1 MVDKA
6 KIQEIINQYFWINGK
21 KKTTIQDDGTVDVSA
36 DVELII
42 PYDILP
48 FKFGRVDGDF
58 DCRGKGLK
66 SLQGCPYWVGGQ
78 FDCRYNKLISLEGA
92 PETVGK
98 GFDCE
103 GNQLETLQGAPRII
117 PGWFDCHDNPLKSLQ
132 GAPEEVGSNFILDY
146 SPSLPL
152 LRLLA
157 TKSKILFSRESRDNY
172 PYAVRIEEILNQFAG
187 QGKRGV
193 PACMVALNNLQ
204 KETGT
209 DISGNMKW

>member
-1 MVDKA
+1 MVDTRQIRLKFDEYFNYSGRISIDEEGVIDCTGDIVMWTKA
-6 KIQEIINQYFWINGK
+6 KTFP
-21 KKTTIQDDGTVDVSA
+21 V
-36 DVELII
+36 
-42 PYDILP
+42 
-48 FKFGRVDGDF
+48 KFGKTSWFKCDGM
-58 DCRGKGLK
+58 GLT
-66 SLQGCPYWVGGQ
+66 SL
-78 FDCRYNKLISLEGA
+78 NGA
-92 PETVGK
+92 PETVDGV
-98 GFDCE
+98 FSCE

-204 KETGT
+204 KELGI
-209 DISGNMKW
+209 DIRANIKW